1 MGNPKGSTRVSTSFW
16 SGSGPR
22 VTAVLAE
29 YGHALHEKALG
40 GLWWETF
47 ACSGHTLWK
56 PSSDRCASRRAS
68 PTTRGQYGSDGC
80 YEDCFEHFGTPEAPW
95 SWCRNVSH
103 EEKPKIEGRIAA
115 LLLDLTD
122 DTGEE
127 GDYTE
132 YPGKYVAEVF
142 RTCRTKSR
150 YKWMYIPFKGWLYYY
165 IWWARTNVSN
175 IVWCLE
181 EEITPIYHEEDSVFG
196 DIGRPWDVRVVA
208 EHPPNRSIYDI
219 RQTWLHNLN

>member
-1 MGNPKGSTRVSTSFW
+1 M
-16 SGSGPR
+16 
-22 VTAVLAE
+22 
-29 YGHALHEKALG
+29 
-40 GLWWETF
+40 
-47 ACSGHTLWK
+47 
-56 PSSDRCASRRAS
+56 S
-68 PTTRGQYGSDGC
+68 PTKRSL
-80 YEDCFEHFGTPEAPW
+80 
-95 SWCRNVSH
+95 
-103 EEKPKIEGRIAA
+103 KIEGRIAA

-122 DTGEE
+122 DTEEE

-132 YPGKYVAEVF
+132 YPGFYVARLF
-142 RTCRTKSR
+142 KTCKTKSR
-150 YKWMYIPFKGWLYYY
+150 YWTGVWIPFHGKVYVY

-196 DIGRPWDVRVVA
+196 DIDRPWDVRVVA